1 MSWWE
6 ALFLAVIEGLT
17 EFLPVSST
25 GHLVLAS
32 SFLGIAKETF
42 VQDFEIII
50 QGGAI
55 LAVVV
60 HSFSRLWQPKL
71 YVLVGAAFV
80 PTALM
85 GYFLHDYVEAFLDRP
100 LVVAGALIG
109 GGVVLLLMDRWFA
122 EAQKGIEALRW
133 QEALGIGLIQG
144 ISLVPGVSRAA
155 AALFGGRL
163 MGLSRQE
170 AAEFS
175 FLLAVPTLGAAAAY
189 KFLKSPIVWTGER
202 TAILLVGM
210 AVAFLVALA
219 AMRFLIAV
227 WMRWGMRPF
236 GWYRIALGI
245 GVWLVWAAGKFS
257 S

>member
-6 ALFLAVIEGLT
+6 ALFLAILEGLT
-17 EFLPVSST
+17 EFWPISST
-25 GHLVLAS
+25 GHLILAS
-32 SFLGIAKETF
+32 SFLGIAKEAF

-71 YVLVGAAFV
+71 YFLVGLAFV
-80 PTALM
+80 PTAVL
-85 GYFLHDYVEAFLDRP
+85 GYGLHFYVEAFLDKP
-100 LVVAGALIG
+100 LVVAAALVVG
-109 GGVVLLLMDRWFA
+109 GIVLLQMDRWFA
-122 EAQKGIEALRW
+122 GAQKRMEELGWMEAV
-133 QEALGIGLIQG
+133 GIGMMQAV
-144 ISLVPGVSRAA
+144 SLVPGVSRAA

-189 KFLKSPIVWTGER
+189 KFLKSPIVWTADR
-202 TAILLVGM
+202 ALMLLTGM
-210 AVAFLVALA
+210 VVAFLVALI

-236 GWYRIALGI
+236 GWYRIALGAI
-245 GVWLVWAAGKFS
+245 VWLGWVLGRYS

>member
-6 ALFLAVIEGLT
+6 ALFLAILEGLT
-17 EFLPVSST
+17 EFWPISST
-25 GHLVLAS
+25 GHLILAS
-32 SFLGIAKETF
+32 SFLGIAKEAF

-71 YVLVGAAFV
+71 YFLVGLAFV
-80 PTALM
+80 PTAVL
-85 GYFLHDYVEAFLDRP
+85 GYGLHSYVEAFLDKP
-100 LVVAGALIG
+100 LVVATALVVG
-109 GGVVLLLMDRWFA
+109 GIVLLQMDRWFA
-122 EAQKGIEALRW
+122 GVQKRMEELGWMEAV
-133 QEALGIGLIQG
+133 GIGIMQAV
-144 ISLVPGVSRAA
+144 SLVPGVSRAA

>member
-6 ALFLAVIEGLT
+6 ALFLAVLEGLT
-17 EFLPVSST
+17 EFWPVSST

-32 SFLGIAKETF
+32 SYLGIAKETF
-42 VQDFEIII
+42 VQDFEIIV

-60 HSFSRLWQPKL
+60 HSFSRLWQPRL
-71 YVLVGAAFV
+71 YVLVGLAFI
-80 PTALM
+80 PTAIL
-85 GYFLHDYVEAFLDRP
+85 GYMLHSYVEAFLDKP
-100 LVVAGALIG
+100 LVVATALIG
-109 GGVVLLLMDRWFA
+109 GGIVLLYMDRWFVR
-122 EAQKGIEALRW
+122 AQKSIEGLSW
-133 QEALGIGLIQG
+133 LEAMGIGLVQG
-144 ISLVPGVSRAA
+144 LSLIPGVSRAA
-155 AALFGGRL
+155 AALLGGQL

-175 FLLAVPTLGAAAAY
+175 FLLAVPTLGAASAY
-189 KFLKSPIVWTGER
+189 KFLKSPIVWTEDK
-202 TAILLVGM
+202 TAMLLTGM
-210 AVAFLVALA
+210 AVAFGVALA

-236 GWYRIALGI
+236 GWYRILLGMA
-245 GVWLVWAAGKFS
+245 VWLLWMLGTS

>member
-6 ALFLAVIEGLT
+6 ALFLAILEGLT
-17 EFLPVSST
+17 EFWPISST
-25 GHLVLAS
+25 GHLILAS
-32 SFLGIAKETF
+32 SFLGIAKEAF

-71 YVLVGAAFV
+71 YLLVGLAFV
-80 PTALM
+80 PTAVL
-85 GYFLHDYVEAFLDRP
+85 GYGLHSYVEAFLDKP
-100 LVVAGALIG
+100 LVVATALVVG
-109 GGVVLLLMDRWFA
+109 GIVLLQMDRWFA
-122 EAQKGIEALRW
+122 GAQKRMEELGWMEAV
-133 QEALGIGLIQG
+133 GIGMMQAV
-144 ISLVPGVSRAA
+144 SLVPGVSRAA

-189 KFLKSPIVWTGER
+189 KFLKSPIVWTADR
-202 TAILLVGM
+202 ALMLLTGM
-210 AVAFLVALA
+210 VVAFLVALI

-236 GWYRIALGI
+236 GWYRIALGAM
-245 GVWLVWAAGKFS
+245 VWLGWVLGKYS

>member
-109 GGVVLLLMDRWFA
+109 GGVWLTPGAVRPCSVGWRSCCAGVIRAMHGFSRSGSVASAPLD
-122 EAQKGIEALRW
+122 
-133 QEALGIGLIQG
+133 LIK
-144 ISLVPGVSRAA
+144 IY
-155 AALFGGRL
+155 FD
-163 MGLSRQE
+163 
-170 AAEFS
+170 F
-175 FLLAVPTLGAAAAY
+175 
-189 KFLKSPIVWTGER
+189 R
-202 TAILLVGM
+202 TAFCVSIEFGSY
-210 AVAFLVALA
+210 A
-219 AMRFLIAV
+219 ARNMF
-227 WMRWGMRPF
+227 P
-236 GWYRIALGI
+236 
-245 GVWLVWAAGKFS
+245 
-257 S
+257 

>member
-1 MSWWE
+1 MTWWE
-6 ALFLAVIEGLT
+6 ALFLAVLEGLT

-32 SFLGIAKETF
+32 SYLGIAKEAF

-71 YVLVGAAFV
+71 YLLVGLAFI
-80 PTALM
+80 PTAVL
-85 GYFLHDYVEAFLDRP
+85 GYALHSYVEAFLDKP
-100 LVVAGALIG
+100 LVVATALIG
-109 GGVVLLLMDRWFA
+109 GGIVLLYMDRWFA
-122 EAQKGIEALRW
+122 RSQKRIEGLSWGEAM
-133 QEALGIGLIQG
+133 GIGLVQG
-144 ISLVPGVSRAA
+144 LSLIPGVSRAA

-163 MGLSRQE
+163 MGLSREE
-170 AAEFS
+170 AADFS
-175 FLLAVPTLGAAAAY
+175 FLLAVPTLGAASAY
-189 KFLKSPIVWTGER
+189 KFLKSPIVWTADK
-202 TAILLVGM
+202 TAILLTGM
-210 AVAFLVALA
+210 VVAFAVALL

-236 GWYRIALGI
+236 GWYRIALGTA
-245 GVWLVWAAGKFS
+245 VWLLGMLGKFS
-257 S
+257 